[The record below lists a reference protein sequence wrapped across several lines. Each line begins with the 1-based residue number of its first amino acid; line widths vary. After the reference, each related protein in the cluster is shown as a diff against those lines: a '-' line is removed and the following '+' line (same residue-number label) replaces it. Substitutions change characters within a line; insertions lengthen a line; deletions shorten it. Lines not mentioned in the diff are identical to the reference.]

1 MKKIWLVIAC
11 IAFAGIAIGLTGF
24 GENQT
29 PLSAQEETP
38 KSDAAAVTPKPA
50 PEAEA
55 PKAAAT
61 PAAEAPKAEAAT
73 ETPKADAKTDAAPGT
88 DHVAAVKKAVTDYW
102 QTRMKGLLEKLY
114 QMEEP
119 AFREK
124 TTLKDYYRRFGNMS
138 ELQDVK
144 ITDVELKDEAKTA
157 LVTLMV
163 AYKLNIPVPGVQGK
177 VRERKMS
184 DNWIRVGETWYHQ
197 TPASSPMPSQP
208 PALPPSPPAS

>member
-1 MKKIWLVIAC
+1 MKKNLLFIICV
-11 IAFAGIAIGLTGF
+11 AFAGIAIGLSGF
-24 GENQT
+24 GEKQM
-29 PLSAQEETP
+29 PLSAQEEKP
-38 KSDAAAVTPKPA
+38 KSDAAVTPKPA
-50 PEAEA
+50 AEAEIPA
-55 PKAAAT
+55 

-73 ETPKADAKTDAAPGT
+73 ETSKSSAKSDAQPAT
-88 DHVAAVKKAVTDYW
+88 DHVVAVKKAVTDYW

-144 ITDVELKDEAKTA
+144 ITDVQLKDEAKTA

>member
-1 MKKIWLVIAC
+1 MKKNLLFIICV
-11 IAFAGIAIGLTGF
+11 AFAGIAIGLAGF
-24 GENQT
+24 GEKQM
-29 PLSAQEETP
+29 PLSAQEEKP
-38 KSDAAAVTPKPA
+38 KSDAAVTPKPA
-50 PEAEA
+50 AE
-55 PKAAAT
+55 
-61 PAAEAPKAEAAT
+61 AEAPKAEAAT
-73 ETPKADAKTDAAPGT
+73 ETPKAAAKSDAQPATDP
-88 DHVAAVKKAVTDYW
+88 VAAVKKAVADYW

-144 ITDVELKDEAKTA
+144 ITDVQLKDEAKTA

-208 PALPPSPPAS
+208 PALPPSPAS